1 MKLAHLRYPELA
13 EALSI
18 LLDGI
23 EGAARAGA
31 DGELLAALREI
42 ERGKPATPLLA
53 DKRPLAWKLV
63 LTRVVSIIER
73 YYGLEPRDLACPT
86 CSGRLMC
93 ARCNGRKGGHPKGT
107 HTPEERDKA
116 RASAEI
122 ARAARRARL
131 QARKGQGEGVP

>member
-1 MKLAHLRYPELA
+1 MNLSHLRHAELE

-31 DGELLAALREI
+31 DAELLAALRDI

-53 DKRPLAWKLV
+53 DRRPLAWKLV
-63 LTRVVSIIER
+63 LTRVVSILER
-73 YYGLEPRDLACPT
+73 FYGLEPRDLGCPT
-86 CSGRLMC
+86 CGGRLMC

-107 HTPEERDKA
+107 HSPEEREKA

-122 ARAARRARL
+122 ARAARRARFL
-131 QARKGQGEGVP
+131 ARKGQGEGVP